1 MKGFYMITAIRS
13 LLFSCLFLSL
23 FTPHHTRPNP
33 GFGTSLAL
41 AGAALIGIGG
51 IAAAANWFFT
61 PSDEEVYRTSQDM
74 IHAAQNSY
82 CSLSE
87 YIECAYNIRDEEDC
101 GKIFSYLKEPVLYD
115 IAIALW
121 NSRDLAYVGID
132 SFRSYSNTLSA
143 TLSDLKKQARTVR
156 ERIDKLEEQYAAHYA
171 AGDTNYRILKKLRKV
186 HRELKHLI
194 PHIELLYQYLSHH
207 RSYFNLC
214 AVEWALFTKYERELR
229 IINACRY
236 QDPYCLER
244 ELVNAMGQLSSGTY
258 PYVNYVY
265 ALERHIE
272 DLQYCRS
279 SLTYAYKDRIFYVNT
294 FLDNLNLI
302 RSVVDARYQEEC
314 CRKRK
319 DERKQERL
327 RIERERVRIEREK
340 AYELQRYNNIRQQ
353 ELMMHEEN
361 FCGAYGCKPCCTPYY
376 TLEPGINLSFF

>member
-1 MKGFYMITAIRS
+1 MTTVIRS

-33 GFGTSLAL
+33 GLGTSLAL
-41 AGAALIGIGG
+41 AGAALVSIGG
-51 IAAAANWFFT
+51 IAAAVNWLFT
-61 PSDEEVYRTSQDM
+61 PSDEQVYYTSQDM
-74 IHAAQNSY
+74 IDTAQNSY
-82 CSLSE
+82 CLLSA
-87 YIECAYNIRDEEDC
+87 YIQCAYNIRDEEDC

-121 NSRDLAYVGID
+121 NSRDLTYVGID

-143 TLSDLKKQARTVR
+143 MLSDLKKQARTVR
-156 ERIDKLEEQYAAHYA
+156 GRIDKLEEQYAAHYA
-171 AGDTNYRILKKLRKV
+171 AGDANYRILKNLRKV

-214 AVEWALFTKYERELR
+214 AVEWTLFAKYERELR
-229 IINACRY
+229 IINACRH

-244 ELVNAMGQLSSGTY
+244 ELVSAMGQLSSGTY

-279 SLTYAYKDRIFYVNT
+279 ALTYAYKDRIFYVNT
-294 FLDNLNLI
+294 LLDNLNLI
-302 RSVVDARYQEEC
+302 RSVVDTQYQEEC

-327 RIERERVRIEREK
+327 RIERERVRIEWEK

-353 ELMMHEEN
+353 ELMMYEGN
-361 FCGAYGCKPCCTPYY
+361 FCGGYAYKKCHMPHYTP
-376 TLEPGINLSFF
+376 EPEINLSFNF